1 MSLPKRECFCSYVQ
15 HIKRMPSLVDHLAQK
30 PKESARF
37 LHSLIRALLTDKIH
51 TAASLDLLRQLID
64 RVDLGGLAQAAAQQ
78 YPQHWSRSRGRGA
91 AKPHEHLQVCRISAL
106 HQVQFSSMLIQSA
119 WLHTLRIMFEPQLYL
134 TSWCCQDSSLRSH
147 TAPFWSLA
155 SC

>member
-64 RVDLGGLAQAAAQQ
+64 RVDLGGLAQAAAQHILNIGPGLEGEELQ
-78 YPQHWSRSRGRGA
+78 SLTSIFRSA
-91 AKPHEHLQVCRISAL
+91 AFLLCTKCNSAL
-106 HQVQFSSMLIQSA
+106 
-119 WLHTLRIMFEPQLYL
+119 
-134 TSWCCQDSSLRSH
+134 C
-147 TAPFWSLA
+147 
-155 SC
+155 